1 MWNDDKYTRRY
12 IYACMTEPHTY
23 IFFEYFS
30 HVYIESNLFAA
41 DFQARQ
47 NRDERDRHVCW
58 SIKKIFQLNAIGSF
72 FLAMK
77 QRV

>member
-1 MWNDDKYTRRY
+1 MKNDDKYTRRY

-47 NRDERDRHVCW
+47 NRDKRDRHVC
-58 SIKKIFQLNAIGSF
+58 
-72 FLAMK
+72 
-77 QRV
+77 